1 MREII
6 KYFVDHKIPVNILI
20 IFFVVF
26 GIAGTLALK
35 SSFFPLIKPKY
46 ISINFALPG
55 GSPNEIEEGVVLKI
69 EDNLEGIA
77 GIERVTSTSR
87 ENSGSILI
95 ETNTDYEIDAII
107 LEVKNAVDKVSSFPI
122 GLEPVIVSKIEEQ
135 EATVIFSL
143 TGDNIDL
150 LSLKNISKKIES
162 DLRDID
168 GISQIKVSGFP
179 EEEIEISIND
189 KKLIE
194 YELTFSDISKAIN
207 DSNILVSGGNIK
219 TSDEEYLIRSNNKNY
234 YANQLSEIVIR
245 NNDEGAVI
253 RLGDVAVIRDQFS
266 ETPNSSFVDLKSA
279 VIISVSSTSSED
291 LIDSAKKINTYI
303 DDFNEKNSQLKITLL
318 RDYSI
323 VLKQRTDLL
332 LENGGIGILLV
343 LILLSIFLNIRL
355 AFWVAF
361 SIPISFLGMLI
372 FAEQFDIT
380 INLMS
385 LFGMI
390 VVIGILVD
398 DGIVIAENIYRHYE
412 KGKTPKQAAV
422 DGTLEVLPAIVS
434 AIVTTIIAFS
444 TLLLLDGDVGNY
456 FGEVAM
462 IVILTLLIS
471 LIEALLLLPAHLAN
485 SKALK
490 ESNKSNNSA
499 RFDFFS
505 TMRGINQKGY
515 KIMNWLRDI
524 IYTPLLKFS
533 LKYRFFSLSGF
544 IVALMLTISSVQG
557 GIIGLDF
564 FPTIAS
570 DIVTVDLKMPY
581 GTNEK
586 KTDSL
591 ISFVESKVIEAGKEL
606 EEIHM
611 KNDERNLIEYINKN
625 IGLSADNMSMIVGF
639 GDVGGSS
646 TASLEVY
653 MLDSEKRPQSLRAS
667 MLAKLIREKTGE
679 IVGAEKFIVNDAANF
694 GGSPVSIS
702 IMSNNVNELKSAKSE
717 LVENLRSNPSLT
729 DVSHNDPEGT
739 QEINIKLKEDAN
751 LVGLKLSNVMSQV
764 RSAFFGNEV
773 QRLQRGEDEVKIW
786 IRYDKASRSSI
797 QTLDD
802 MKIITPLGDRVPLR
816 EIASYEIKRGD
827 IAINHLDGKREIQ
840 INANLSDPNISA
852 ADIVFELQANLIPEI
867 KNKFSS
873 INVSFEG
880 QYREANKTIKSAYTV
895 FPLAL
900 FLIFT
905 VIGFTFRTYSQP
917 FLLLMLIPF
926 SLTTVAWGHLFHNFP
941 VNVISLL
948 GIIALIGILVNDGLV
963 FISKFNSNLREGMG
977 FDESLF
983 IAGRERF
990 RAIFL
995 TSVTTIAGLAP
1006 IILEKS
1012 FQAQLLKPMAI
1023 SIAYGIGYATLLTL
1037 ILLPILLSITN
1048 SVKVGL
1054 HWMYYGE
1061 KIAKRDIE
1069 APVIEQNIEQ

>member
-1 MREII
+1 MRGII
-6 KYFVDHKIPVNILI
+6 KYFVNHKIPVNILI
-20 IFFVVF
+20 IFFIVF

-55 GSPNEIEEGVVLKI
+55 GSPSEIEEGVVLKI

-122 GLEPVIVSKIEEQ
+122 DLEPVIVSKIEEQ

-143 TGDNIDL
+143 TGNSIDL
-150 LSLKNISKKIES
+150 LSLKNISKKIEN

-179 EEEIEISIND
+179 DEEIEIAIND

-194 YELTFSDISKAIN
+194 YELTFADISTAVKS
-207 DSNILVSGGNIK
+207 SNILISGGNIK

-234 YANQLSEIVIR
+234 YANELNEIVIK
-245 NNDEGAVI
+245 NNNEGAVI
-253 RLGDVAVIRDQFS
+253 RLGDIAEIRDQFS
-266 ETPNSSFVDLKSA
+266 ETSNSSFVDLKSA
-279 VIISVSSTSSED
+279 VIISVSSTNSED
-291 LIDSAKKINTYI
+291 LLDSAKKINLYI
-303 DDFNEKNSQLKITLL
+303 DDFNEKNNELKITLL

-323 VLKQRTDLL
+323 VLKQRTNLL

-412 KGKTPKQAAV
+412 KGKSPKQAAV

-490 ESNKSNNSA
+490 DNNSNIYNNG
-499 RFDFFS
+499 FDFFAF
-505 TMRGINQKGY
+505 MRNINQRGY
-515 KIMNWLRDI
+515 KIMNWLRDV

-586 KTDSL
+586 KTDSI
-591 ISFVESKVIEAGKEL
+591 ISYVESKVIEAGKEL
-606 EEIHM
+606 EDIYM
-611 KNDERNLIEYINKN
+611 KDDERKLIEYINKN

-667 MLAKLIREKTGE
+667 LLANLIREKVGE

-702 IMSNNVNELKSAKSE
+702 LMSNNVSELKSAKTE
-717 LVENLRSNPSLT
+717 LVESLKRNPSLI
-729 DVSHNDPEGT
+729 DVSHNDPEGI

-751 LVGLKLSNVMSQV
+751 QVGLSLANVMSQV
-764 RSAFFGNEV
+764 RFAFFGNEV

-786 IRYDKASRSSI
+786 IRFDKISRSSI
-797 QTLDD
+797 TTLDD
-802 MKIITPLGDRVPLR
+802 MKIITPTGSRIPLR

-852 ADIVFELQANLIPEI
+852 ADIVFELQSNLIPEI
-867 KNKFSS
+867 KDKFSS
-873 INVSFEG
+873 IDVSFEG

-963 FISKFNSNLREGMG
+963 FISKFNSNLKEGMD
-977 FDESLF
+977 FDKSLF

-1037 ILLPILLSITN
+1037 ILLPILLSVTN
-1048 SVKVGL
+1048 SIKVGL
-1054 HWMYYGE
+1054 HWLYYGE

-1069 APVIEQNIEQ
+1069 APVIEQNID

>member
-1 MREII
+1 MRGII
-6 KYFVDHKIPVNILI
+6 KYFVNHKIPVNILI
-20 IFFVVF
+20 IFFIVF

-55 GSPNEIEEGVVLKI
+55 GSPSEIEEGVVLKI

-122 GLEPVIVSKIEEQ
+122 DLEPVIVSKIEEQ

-143 TGDNIDL
+143 TGNNIDL
-150 LSLKNISKKIES
+150 LSLKNISKKIEN

-179 EEEIEISIND
+179 DEEIEIAIND

-194 YELTFSDISKAIN
+194 YELTFADISKAVKS
-207 DSNILVSGGNIK
+207 SNILISGGNIR

-234 YANQLSEIVIR
+234 YANELNGIVIK
-245 NNDEGAVI
+245 NNNEGGII
-253 RLGDVAVIRDQFS
+253 RLGDIAVIRDQFS
-266 ETPNSSFVDLKSA
+266 ETSNSSFVDLKSA
-279 VIISVSSTSSED
+279 VIISVSSTNSED
-291 LIDSAKKINTYI
+291 LLDSAKKINFYI
-303 DDFNEKNSQLKITLL
+303 DDFNEKNNELKITLL

-323 VLKQRTDLL
+323 VLKQRTNLL

-398 DGIVIAENIYRHYE
+398 DGIVITENIYRHYE
-412 KGKTPKQAAV
+412 KGKSPKQAAV

-485 SKALK
+485 SEALK
-490 ESNKSNNSA
+490 NSNKIKDSNV
-499 RFDFFS
+499 FDFFAF
-505 TMRGINQKGY
+505 MRKINQRGY

-544 IVALMLTISSVQG
+544 VVALMLTISSVQG

-570 DIVTVDLKMPY
+570 DIVTIDLKMPY

-586 KTDSL
+586 KTDSI
-591 ISFVESKVIEAGKEL
+591 ISYVESKVIEAGEEL
-606 EEIHM
+606 EGIYM
-611 KNDERNLIEYINKN
+611 KDDERKLIEYINKN

-653 MLDSEKRPQSLRAS
+653 MLDSEKRQQSLRAS
-667 MLAKLIREKTGE
+667 LLAKLIREKVGE

-702 IMSNNVNELKSAKSE
+702 IMSNNVSELKSAKTE
-717 LVENLRSNPSLT
+717 LVESLKSNPSLT

-751 LVGLKLSNVMSQV
+751 QVGLTLSNVMSQV

-786 IRYDKASRSSI
+786 IRFDKISRSSI
-797 QTLDD
+797 TTLDD
-802 MKIITPLGDRVPLR
+802 MKIITPTGSRIPLR

-852 ADIVFELQANLIPEI
+852 ADIVFELQSNLIPEI
-867 KNKFSS
+867 KDKFSS
-873 INVSFEG
+873 IDVSFEG

-905 VIGFTFRTYSQP
+905 VIGFAFRTYSQP

-963 FISKFNSNLREGMG
+963 FISKFNSNLKEGMD
-977 FDESLF
+977 FDKSLF

-1037 ILLPILLSITN
+1037 ILLPILLSVTN
-1048 SVKVGL
+1048 SIKVGL
-1054 HWMYYGE
+1054 HWLYYGE

-1069 APVIEQNIEQ
+1069 APVIEQNID

>member
-46 ISINFALPG
+46 ISINFAFPG

-490 ESNKSNNSA
+490 ESNKSNNSG

-544 IVALMLTISSVQG
+544 TVALMLTISSVQG

-606 EEIHM
+606 EEIYM

-873 INVSFEG
+873 IDVSFEG

>member
-1 MREII
+1 MRGII
-6 KYFVDHKIPVNILI
+6 KYFVNHKIPVNILI
-20 IFFVVF
+20 IFFIVF

-46 ISINFALPG
+46 VSINFALPG
-55 GSPNEIEEGVVLKI
+55 GSPSEIEEGVVLKI

-122 GLEPVIVSKIEEQ
+122 DLEPVIVSKIEEQ

-143 TGDNIDL
+143 TGNNIDL
-150 LSLKNISKKIES
+150 LSLKNISKKIEN
-162 DLRDID
+162 DLRDIE
-168 GISQIKVSGFP
+168 GISQIKVTGFP
-179 EEEIEISIND
+179 DEEIEIAVND

-194 YELTFSDISKAIN
+194 YELTFADISKAVKS
-207 DSNILVSGGNIK
+207 SNILISGGNIK

-234 YANQLSEIVIR
+234 YANELNEIVIK
-245 NNDEGAVI
+245 NDNEGGII

-266 ETPNSSFVDLKSA
+266 ETSNSSFVDLKSA
-279 VIISVSSTSSED
+279 VIISVSSTNSED
-291 LIDSAKKINTYI
+291 LLGSAKKINLYI
-303 DDFNEKNSQLKITLL
+303 DDFNLKNNELKLTLL

-323 VLKQRTDLL
+323 VLKQRTNLL

-462 IVILTLLIS
+462 IVILTLLVS

-490 ESNKSNNSA
+490 ESKKNKNSNV
-499 RFDFFS
+499 FDFFAF
-505 TMRGINQKGY
+505 MRNINQRGY

-586 KTDSL
+586 KTDSI
-591 ISFVESKVIEAGKEL
+591 ISYVESKVIEAGKEL
-606 EEIHM
+606 EDIYM
-611 KNDERNLIEYINKN
+611 KDDERKLIEYINKN

-646 TASLEVY
+646 TASLEIY
-653 MLDSEKRPQSLRAS
+653 MLDSEERPQSLRAS

-702 IMSNNVNELKSAKSE
+702 IMSNNVSELKSAKIE
-717 LVENLRSNPSLT
+717 LVENLKSNPSLT

-751 LVGLKLSNVMSQV
+751 QVGLNLVNVMGQV

-786 IRYDKASRSSI
+786 IRFDKISRSSI

-802 MKIITPLGDRVPLR
+802 MKIITPSGSRIPLR
-816 EIASYEIKRGD
+816 EIASYDIKRGD

-852 ADIVFELQANLIPEI
+852 ADIVFELQSNLIPKI

-873 INVSFEG
+873 IDVSFEG

-963 FISKFNSNLREGMG
+963 FISKFNSNLKEGMG

-1037 ILLPILLSITN
+1037 ILLPILLSVTN
-1048 SVKVGL
+1048 SIKVTL

-1069 APVIEQNIEQ
+1069 APVIEQNIEE

>member
-1 MREII
+1 MRGII
-6 KYFVDHKIPVNILI
+6 KYFVNHKIPVNILI
-20 IFFVVF
+20 IFFIVF

-46 ISINFALPG
+46 VSINFALPG
-55 GSPNEIEEGVVLKI
+55 GSPSEIEEGVVLKI

-95 ETNTDYEIDAII
+95 ETNTEYEIDAII

-122 GLEPVIVSKIEEQ
+122 DLEPVIVSKIEEQ

-143 TGDNIDL
+143 TGNNIDL
-150 LSLKNISKKIES
+150 LSLKNISKKIEN

-179 EEEIEISIND
+179 DEEIEIAVND

-194 YELTFSDISKAIN
+194 YELTFADISKAVKS
-207 DSNILVSGGNIK
+207 SNILVSGGNIK

-234 YANQLSEIVIR
+234 YANELSEIVIK
-245 NNDEGAVI
+245 NDYEGGII

-266 ETPNSSFVDLKSA
+266 ETSNSSFVDLKSA
-279 VIISVSSTSSED
+279 VIISVSSTNSED
-291 LIDSAKKINTYI
+291 LLGSAKKINLYI
-303 DDFNEKNSQLKITLL
+303 DDFNLKNNELKLTLL

-323 VLKQRTDLL
+323 VLKQRTNLL

-434 AIVTTIIAFS
+434 AIVTTIIAFT
-444 TLLLLDGDVGNY
+444 TLLLLEGDVGNY

-462 IVILTLLIS
+462 IVILTLLVS

-490 ESNKSNNSA
+490 ESKKNKTSNV
-499 RFDFFS
+499 FDFFAF
-505 TMRGINQKGY
+505 MRNINQRGY

-586 KTDSL
+586 KTDSI
-591 ISFVESKVIEAGKEL
+591 ISYVESKVIEAGKEL
-606 EEIHM
+606 EEIYM
-611 KNDERNLIEYINKN
+611 KDDERKLIEYINKN

-646 TASLEVY
+646 TASLEIY
-653 MLDSEKRPQSLRAS
+653 MLDSEERPQSLRAS

-702 IMSNNVNELKSAKSE
+702 IMSNNVSELKSAKIQ
-717 LVENLRSNPSLT
+717 LVESLKSNPSLT
-729 DVSHNDPEGT
+729 DISHNDPEGT

-751 LVGLKLSNVMSQV
+751 QVGLNLVNVMSQV
-764 RSAFFGNEV
+764 RSAFFGSEV

-786 IRYDKASRSSI
+786 IRFDKISRSSI

-802 MKIITPLGDRVPLR
+802 MKIITPSGNRIPLR

-852 ADIVFELQANLIPEI
+852 ADIVFELQSNLIPEI

-873 INVSFEG
+873 IDVSFEG

-926 SLTTVAWGHLFHNFP
+926 SLTTVAWGHLFHDFP

-963 FISKFNSNLREGMG
+963 FISKFNSNLKEGMA

-1037 ILLPILLSITN
+1037 ILLPILLSVTN
-1048 SVKVGL
+1048 SIKVTL
-1054 HWMYYGE
+1054 HWIYYGE

-1069 APVIEQNIEQ
+1069 APVIEQNIEE